1 VIEGKRGFGCSG
13 WKEGCPF
20 VLWREYRG
28 CPLNVGQIRE
38 LLQWRVL
45 LRPVVLGGAD
55 HVILQLSD
63 SGALLEI
70 PVPREKPR
78 PVGNARRSEPASGEA
93 PATEPDRNAAAQG
106 PGARGPTAGKTG
118 GPLGPCPLCGSQVVE
133 RECSYGC
140 SGWRSGCKFAIW
152 KTVAGKRLS
161 AATARTL
168 LRRGRSPLLRGFRS
182 KSGKPFSARL
192 KLEGGAVRFD
202 FEP

>member
-1 VIEGKRGFGCSG
+1 LALESSG
-13 WKEGCPF
+13 
-20 VLWREYRG
+20 
-28 CPLNVGQIRE
+28 
-38 LLQWRVL
+38 
-45 LRPVVLGGAD
+45 A
-55 HVILQLSD
+55 VILQLSD

-78 PVGNARRSEPASGEA
+78 LAGKARPQRSSRRPVGNARRSEPASGEA
-93 PATEPDRNAAAQG
+93 PVTEPDRNAAAQG
-106 PGARGPTAGKTG
+106 PGARGLAAGKTG
-118 GPLGPCPLCGSQVVE
+118 EALGPCPLCGSQVVE
-133 RECSYGC
+133 QECSYSC

-192 KLEGGAVRFD
+192 KLEGGAVLFD